1 VGSLIEGLHSL
12 VHFDIALFLA
22 FLGNPKTTMWRLF
35 GSRDDRPVSVGSDED
50 VATLRRNIMEL
61 QDRILTMRE
70 KDILPLRESVSA
82 FGTRLV
88 LLSAISGVIITV
100 LTFFGVKQ
108 YRDLQQLIRD
118 SFKQQLEKS
127 FGYYDKLMRARILC
141 SDRKYK
147 LAESYYRD
155 LWDAR
160 PEDETVFY
168 GLVDSLMQQSDTE
181 GACQVVDAAE
191 KAGSFPRKCQMLFSF
206 NNAGF
211 ALLTRDIDE
220 PSKLGKAFQYLKR
233 AEEIGMRDN
242 DPDLAYPLFNL
253 ALYYFATG
261 DRTKAQAYAARWRK
275 VDDSPWQEPV
285 DEAWYQRLVR
295 AQPTTAAEMKE
306 AFQGSSQPAATPS
319 PTASAVS
326 KSTMP

>member
-1 VGSLIEGLHSL
+1 
-12 VHFDIALFLA
+12 
-22 FLGNPKTTMWRLF
+22 MWRLF
-35 GSRDDRPVSVGSDED
+35 GSRDDRSVSVASDED
-50 VATLRRNIMEL
+50 IATLRRNIMEL

-70 KDILPLRESVSA
+70 KDILPLRENVSA
-82 FGTRLV
+82 FGTRLI
-88 LLSAISGVIITV
+88 LLSAVSGVIIAV

-108 YRDLQQLIRD
+108 YGDLQQLIRD

-127 FGYYDKLMRARILC
+127 FGYYDKLMRARVLY

-155 LWDAR
+155 LWDGR
-160 PEDETVFY
+160 PEDEIVFY
-168 GLVDSLMQQSDTE
+168 GLVDCLVQQSDTE

-191 KAGSFPRKCQMLFSF
+191 KAGSLPRKYQMLFSF

-211 ALLTRDIDE
+211 ALLGRDIDQ
-220 PSKLGKAFQYLKR
+220 PSKLDKAFRYLKR

-261 DRTKAQAYAARWRK
+261 DRTKAQAYAARWRE
-275 VDDSPWQEPV
+275 VDNSPWQEPV
-285 DEAWYQRLVR
+285 DEPWYQRLIQ
-295 AQPTTAAEMKE
+295 AQPTAAAEMKE
-306 AFQGSSQPAATPS
+306 AFGRNSQPAGSPS
-319 PTASAVS
+319 PTASVAS
-326 KSTMP
+326 KSRVP

>member
-1 VGSLIEGLHSL
+1 
-12 VHFDIALFLA
+12 
-22 FLGNPKTTMWRLF
+22 MWRLF
-35 GSRDDRPVSVGSDED
+35 RSRDNRSVSVGSDED

-88 LLSAISGVIITV
+88 LLFAVSSVIIGV

-127 FGYYDKLMRARILC
+127 FGYYDKLMRAKVLS

-160 PEDETVFY
+160 PDDEIVFY
-168 GLVDSLMQQSDTE
+168 GLIDSLMQQSDTE
-181 GACQVVDAAE
+181 GACQVVDTAE

-211 ALLTRDIDE
+211 ALLTRDIDQ
-220 PSKLGKAFQYLKR
+220 PSKLDKAFRYLKR

-261 DRTKAQAYAARWRK
+261 DRTKAQAYAARWRE
-275 VDDSPWQEPV
+275 VDNSPWQEPV
-285 DEAWYQRLVR
+285 NEPWYQRLIQ
-295 AQPTTAAEMKE
+295 AHPTAAAEMKE
-306 AFQGSSQPAATPS
+306 AFQGSSQPAGSPS
-319 PTASAVS
+319 PTASVAS
-326 KSTMP
+326 KSTVP